1 MSKRSIV
8 TEYVGISAISGSPAE
23 ETHHLIWGRSGAL
36 RTLADKDG
44 LTIPLTTREHTGAA
58 GGSVTERVH
67 DNPAAEAMSKLA
79 GQLAFEKE
87 YYRLKLGLKKGEDP
101 AREAFRKRYGQSY
114 L

>member
-1 MSKRSIV
+1 MKSIV
-8 TEYVGISAISGSPAE
+8 TQYRDISAISGSPAE

-58 GGSVTERVH
+58 GGGVTERIH
-67 DNPAAEAMSKLA
+67 DNPAAEAMSKIA
-79 GQLAFEKE
+79 GQLALEKE
-87 YYRLKLGLKKGEDP
+87 YYRLKLGLKKEEDP
-101 AREAFRKRYGQSY
+101 AREKFRERYGQSY